1 MSTNTKLTQYHYKQ
15 QTMWTGSRK
24 YCELNIWFII
34 SDICINLHFNET
46 KVENTQINFFSNII
60 KIMKIGKYYVEQF
73 WWTDS
78 LHEKYPNTDVHWSV
92 FPTFIGQYFPI
103 FSPTTGKLRPEKVC
117 IWTLLKGI
125 ALLIWRHVYSAK

>member
-34 SDICINLHFNET
+34 SDICINLHFNEM

-92 FPTFIGQYFPI
+92 FPHIQSYYWKITTRKSLYLDTSQRDCFINLKACI
-103 FSPTTGKLRPEKVC
+103 FSKIISVFF
-117 IWTLLKGI
+117 
-125 ALLIWRHVYSAK
+125 